1 MTSANG
7 MLRDTR
13 EGVVRVDGEK
23 TDLFFVTLEKS
34 EGDYSPTTRYE
45 DYPISPT
52 LFHWE
57 SQSTTSPESK
67 TGQRYIHHV
76 ETGDAVVLFVRARK
90 RDSRGETIP
99 YTCLGFAS
107 YVSHESS
114 RPMRV
119 TWQLERPMPAGF
131 FQETKVAAG

>member
-1 MTSANG
+1 VR
-7 MLRDTR
+7 L
-13 EGVVRVDGEK
+13 EGAR
-23 TDLFFVTLEKS
+23 TDLFFVTLEKGD
-34 EGDYSPTTRYE
+34 GDYSPTTRYE

-67 TGQRYIHHV
+67 TGQRYIRHRAS
-76 ETGDAVVLFVRARK
+76 GDRIVLFVRDRK
-90 RDSRGETIP
+90 RDARGETIP

-107 YVSHESS
+107 YVNHESS

-119 TWQLERPMPAGF
+119 TWELERAMPAGF
-131 FQETKVAAG
+131 FQEAKVAAG